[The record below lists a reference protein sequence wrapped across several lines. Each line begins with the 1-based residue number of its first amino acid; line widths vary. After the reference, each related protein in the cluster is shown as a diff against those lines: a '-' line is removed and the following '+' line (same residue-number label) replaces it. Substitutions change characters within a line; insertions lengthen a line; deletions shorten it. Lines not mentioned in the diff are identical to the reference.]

1 VERKLVS
8 RVVNPRGNREV
19 LVSLTRSGLA
29 VHDVIV
35 AGALERT
42 QRLLDGLGADEFA
55 ALMAQLERLTKRAE
69 EMLAAKRDLS

>member
-1 VERKLVS
+1 MM
-8 RVVNPRGNREV
+8 
-19 LVSLTRSGLA
+19 SG
-29 VHDVIV
+29 

>member
-1 VERKLVS
+1 MERKLVS

-29 VHDVIV
+29 VHDVMV
-35 AGALERT
+35 P
-42 QRLLDGLGADEFA
+42 GLWSAPSACGWPWRDEFA